1 MHMYMEQQQMFTF
14 VMMVLGHAG
23 IGLLSLYWCIIM
35 CKGGIKSLF
44 VFKKPQQ
51 KTTNGGVQRGLS
63 FAEEVS
69 GKRLDNGTEACHHNS
84 PLKIIEEEAEAYK
97 DGSLFTE
104 SPSETRQS
112 KKIQ

>member
-1 MHMYMEQQQMFTF
+1 
-14 VMMVLGHAG
+14 MVVFCFNVVEGFFAYAG
-23 IGLLSLYWCIIM
+23 IGLLSLYWCIVM

-44 VFKKPQQ
+44 VFKKPQHRNNN
-51 KTTNGGVQRGLS
+51 TAIAQRGLS

-69 GKRLDNGTEACHHNS
+69 GKRLDNGSAACHHTSS

-97 DGSLFTE
+97 DGSLFSE
-104 SPSETRQS
+104 IPSDERQS